1 MTIDKE
7 FKNSEEFQRLQNTVP
22 EGAYGI
28 SEQGRRD
35 AINNRVEAQTGMGP
49 GQGTAI
55 TTEGS
60 DEALMNR
67 SIWHAEQTGIPSGA
81 DLYAG
86 SFSISEEGKKEAAK
100 NRAEFHAKADLE
112 KKRRQKAY
120 RNPLRKI
127 GGGRVLQ
134 YPIDLDTDLQDYF
147 EIQVFKYRPAGN
159 LPQLNSTNQ
168 GQSYDKNYNPID
180 FKINSISNT
189 KEGLGGYYS
198 RSNLRGNRQNFRL
211 QDLQSTIQLP
221 IPPSIKDMNSVD
233 FAGGT
238 MSGLAGA
245 AFSPIVQAFL
255 RRDKAFDEAIKGG
268 DFRLRTQA
276 FGVLK
281 RLKSATGGV
290 LGAVGEAIENPEF
303 KRVKSLDAIAQAI
316 AAGGINVDVT
326 QAITRVSGAVR
337 NPNFELLF
345 KGPTLRNFSFTIRLT
360 PRDAAESKRIRMII
374 RVLKQHS
381 AVKRNAG
388 LFDSSATSNFLLG
401 TPDVFKLR
409 YIKARTQRDIKGL
422 NKFKTC
428 ALESVS
434 VDYTGEA
441 GRFAAYEEDSQ
452 PVTTLITLN
461 FTELVPIYDA
471 DYEEFTN
478 DDDVGL

>member
-1 MTIDKE
+1 MSDHLGTNFNKDE
-7 FKNSEEFQRLQNTVP
+7 KNDLLNFPSLNLDEITGGFSTSDYLP
-22 EGAYGI
+22 EGTFDFGNPLGVLDQFSFETNYF
-28 SEQGRRD
+28 
-35 AINNRVEAQTGMGP
+35 N
-49 GQGTAI
+49 
-55 TTEGS
+55 TTEITKELIE
-60 DEALMNR
+60 EAKNKK
-67 SIWHAEQTGIPSGA
+67 
-81 DLYAG
+81 
-86 SFSISEEGKKEAAK
+86 EEGARTPITYKDPLKKIA
-100 NRAEFHAKADLE
+100 
-112 KKRRQKAY
+112 
-120 RNPLRKI
+120 
-127 GGGRVLQ
+127 GGRVLQ
-134 YPIDLDTDLQDYF
+134 YPIDLDTDIQDYF
-147 EIQVFKYRPAGN
+147 EIQVFKYRPAGG
-159 LPQLNSTNQ
+159 LPRIDSSNQ
-168 GQSYDKNYNPID
+168 GSNPAGA
-180 FKINSISNT
+180 FQPSGS
-189 KEGLGGYYS
+189 YYS
-198 RSNLRGNRQNFRL
+198 GSNRRGNRQNFRL

-221 IPPSIKDMNSVD
+221 MPPSIKDNNSVD

-255 RRDKAFDEAIKGG
+255 RRDKSFDEAIKGG

-276 FGVLK
+276 LGVLS

-290 LGAVGEAIENPEF
+290 LGAVGQAIENPEF

-409 YIKARTQRDIKGL
+409 YIKARTQKDIKGL

-428 ALESVS
+428 ALNSIS
-434 VDYTGEA
+434 VDYTGEV

-452 PVTTLITLN
+452 PITTVMSLS
-461 FTELVPIYDA
+461 FTELAPIYDA
-471 DYEEFTN
+471 DYAEFTT

>member
-100 NRAEFHAKADLE
+100 NRAEFQANKE
-112 KKRRQKAY
+112 KRKKAY
-120 RNPLRKI
+120 RDPLRKI

-255 RRDKAFDEAIKGG
+255 RRAKAFDEAI
-268 DFRLRTQA
+268 
-276 FGVLK
+276 
-281 RLKSATGGV
+281 
-290 LGAVGEAIENPEF
+290 
-303 KRVKSLDAIAQAI
+303 
-316 AAGGINVDVT
+316 
-326 QAITRVSGAVR
+326 
-337 NPNFELLF
+337 
-345 KGPTLRNFSFTIRLT
+345 
-360 PRDAAESKRIRMII
+360 
-374 RVLKQHS
+374 
-381 AVKRNAG
+381 
-388 LFDSSATSNFLLG
+388 
-401 TPDVFKLR
+401 
-409 YIKARTQRDIKGL
+409 
-422 NKFKTC
+422 
-428 ALESVS
+428 
-434 VDYTGEA
+434 
-441 GRFAAYEEDSQ
+441 
-452 PVTTLITLN
+452 
-461 FTELVPIYDA
+461 
-471 DYEEFTN
+471 
-478 DDDVGL
+478 

>member
-100 NRAEFHAKADLE
+100 NRAEFQANKE
-112 KKRRQKAY
+112 KRKKAY
-120 RNPLRKI
+120 RDPLRKI

-441 GRFAAYEEDSQ
+441 GRLAAYEEDSQ
-452 PVTTLITLN
+452 PVTTIISLS
-461 FTELVPIYDA
+461 FTELTPIYDQ
-471 DYEEFTN
+471 DYAEFTN